1 MMGGETLDV
10 LSEIEALVSDKLQVV
25 SYKWLSR
32 NFSVSSNDAKRL
44 LQELAEKHGN
54 EMEVIYTLSGW
65 LKKNPTVYRI
75 RLVSAP
81 KLSDIKD
88 EFEDNYSAQVY
99 SVQACIPKDPAAIW
113 SAEFIQSEE
122 LFDQPNSAENCL
134 RDNRF
139 CGVLNSYVKRNLNES
154 SIGVAPP
161 QPKRAPVTVP
171 ARSNTSNQTISSSK
185 LQLVK
190 QETLKTGQSS
200 TVVASAEE
208 VKNTGS
214 SVNILAGKTDSG
226 REKEV
231 VPPANKTKSQS
242 DKTSSGSG
250 GSLTNLWGRAKSKP
264 CSPPSTDEAVP
275 CPVVTSEAR
284 VRPREAVEAISSD
297 DDDDQIVNRR
307 RSSNGER
314 SRKRRV
320 VLDYSDEEDCE
331 GAVNLA
337 SPDPPRKQL
346 DSNFKKTAN
355 LALEKNHLDFD
366 EQKEDLNEI
375 KQEKAAERDSRVPP
389 KHDSNITKSSSTGI
403 SFPNKTE
410 SCFDLDGVNKKN
422 AAMKATP
429 NSPKRKKVL
438 KTRIDERGREVSEV
452 VWEGEDKN
460 TKSNDKSTT
469 TVSPENRPL
478 AAKKSPALG
487 SIAQS
492 NPVSKAGAKKT
503 GKGAV
508 KDAKQGNILSFFKK
522 A

>member
-10 LSEIEALVSDKLQVV
+10 LSEIEALVSDKLQVLLILLV
-25 SYKWLSR
+25 I
-32 NFSVSSNDAKRL
+32 FRL
-44 LQELAEKHGN
+44 LQEFAVKHGN

-88 EFEDNYSAQVY
+88 EFEDNYSVQVY

-200 TVVASAEE
+200 TVVASVVE

-231 VPPANKTKSQS
+231 LPPANKTKSQS
-242 DKTSSGSG
+242 EKASSGSG
-250 GSLTNLWGRAKSKP
+250 GSLANLWGRAKSKP

-275 CPVVTSEAR
+275 CPVVTSEAQ
-284 VRPREAVEAISSD
+284 VRPREAVEAISSND

-307 RSSNGER
+307 RSSNGEH
-314 SRKRRV
+314 SRKRR
-320 VLDYSDEEDCE
+320 DCE

-346 DSNFKKTAN
+346 VSNFKKTVN
-355 LALEKNHLDFD
+355 LAHKKNHLDFD
-366 EQKEDLNEI
+366 EQKEELDEI
-375 KQEKAAERDSRVPP
+375 KQEKAAERDSCVPP

-410 SCFDLDGVNKKN
+410 SCIDLDGLNKKN
-422 AAMKATP
+422 AATKATP
-429 NSPKRKKVL
+429 NSPKREK
-438 KTRIDERGREVSEV
+438 
-452 VWEGEDKN
+452 DKN

-469 TVSPENRPL
+469 TISPENRPL

-492 NPVSKAGAKKT
+492 NPVSKAGAKRT